1 MNNHPVYRACLL
13 AFVAAGALAV
23 RTAAAPP
30 AAATA
35 FTGAYTAEVLSVASG
50 GWQRG
55 SVYRGL
61 LEAVMETDL
70 APVAGAPAGA
80 RFHASGL
87 LPHGGDLSGSHLGDL
102 SGVSN
107 LAAYD
112 HPLLYELWL
121 EGAFSDGRMIV
132 RAGRLVAD
140 TDFAVTASGAA
151 FLNSSFGWPAFI
163 SANTRNTGPAFDRS
177 ALGVFA
183 ALQLTRAVRFQAG
196 VYDGD
201 TFDDAGGD
209 PARHPNG
216 LSVSLSRDQGLFVVT
231 EIILETETGPAA
243 ARRPGSFRLGGW
255 RHTADFADLADPART
270 HAGNH
275 GVYLVAEQMLWRE
288 PGLAGEPAA
297 LQGLTAFARIGR
309 SPADR
314 NLLSHAADAGL
325 SYTGLIPGRDSDT
338 LGLGVAWARVSEG
351 TRRAE
356 RQAAAAVISDGELV
370 VEITYGITLGD
381 RWLLVPDLQ
390 YIRHPGGSAAVG
402 DALVVGLRTRVTF

>member
-1 MNNHPVYRACLL
+1 MKNNPAYHICLL
-13 AFVAAGALAV
+13 AVMVAGVLVV
-23 RTAAAPP
+23 RAAAAPP

-35 FTGAYTAEVLSVASG
+35 FTGAYTAEMLSVASG
-50 GWQRG
+50 GLQRG

-61 LEAVMETDL
+61 LEAVMDADL
-70 APVAGAPAGA
+70 ARVVGAPVGTCL
-80 RFHASGL
+80 HASGL

-102 SGVSN
+102 QGASN

-140 TDFAVTASGAA
+140 TDFAVTASGAS

-163 SANTRNTGPAFDRS
+163 SANTRNTGPAFARS

-183 ALQLTRAVRFQAG
+183 ELQLTRTVRIQAG

-216 LSVSLSRDQGLFVVT
+216 LRVSLSRDQGLFVVT
-231 EIILETETGPAA
+231 EIILETEAGPAA
-243 ARRPGSFRLGGW
+243 ARRPGSLRLGMW
-255 RHTADFADLADPART
+255 WHTADFAELATPARI

-275 GVYLVAEQMLWRE
+275 GVWLVAEQMLWRE
-288 PGLAGEPAA
+288 SGPGDESTVP
-297 LQGLTAFARIGR
+297 QGLTAFVRIGR
-309 SPADR
+309 SPDDR

-325 SYTGLIPGRDSDT
+325 SYTGLIPGRDTDT
-338 LGLGVAWARVSEG
+338 LGLGVAWARVSAG
-351 TRRAE
+351 ARRAE
-356 RQAAAAVISDGELV
+356 RQVDAAVISDGEWV
-370 VEITYGITLGD
+370 VELTYGLALGD

-402 DALVVGLRTRVTF
+402 DAWVVGLRTRVTF